1 VWVHLKSGAALPY
14 NAGQF
19 KARVQALKGDARTQ
33 RAKNAFKF
41 LHTPVDARVQVLF
54 CVTFLSLCVINP
66 PDMTPVALVHSLER
80 KQLAHKAPVDAQA
93 QLVDMWLYQKAE
105 NSKEAYRRIVANFLA
120 FVAKPIPQ
128 VTLED
133 LYQYAGH
140 LEGLKLSL
148 NSQKTYLSIIKSLL
162 SFATKI
168 GMTQVNAGAALT
180 LKSPPDSLSKRILSE
195 TEIILLTH
203 AEKDPR
209 NRMIL
214 RLFYASG
221 IRVSEL
227 AHLKWQDLT
236 PRGDSGQIE
245 VFGGKGGKSRSVLI
259 AKVIWDELVQLR
271 GNAREHEAV
280 FKSHSRK
287 HGGHLSRKSIDRIV
301 KAAGVKAGLT
311 KKISSHTLR
320 HCHASH
326 SLERGASVALVSET
340 LGHADVKITSRYL
353 HARPGDSSGLYLTL

>member
-1 VWVHLKSGAALPY
+1 MSRIQH
-14 NAGQF
+14 
-19 KARVQALKGDARTQ
+19 
-33 RAKNAFKF
+33 
-41 LHTPVDARVQVLF
+41 
-54 CVTFLSLCVINP
+54 
-66 PDMTPVALVHSLER
+66 PDMTPVALVHKLER
-80 KQLAHKAPVDAQA
+80 RQLAHLAPVDAQA

-120 FVAKPIPQ
+120 FVASPIPQ

-140 LEGLKLSL
+140 LEKSKLSL

-180 LKSPPDSLSKRILSE
+180 LKSPPDNLSKRILSE
-195 TEIILLTH
+195 TEVILLTH
-203 AEKDPR
+203 AEKDLR

-236 PRGDSGQIE
+236 PRGDSGQVE

-259 AKVIWDELVQLR
+259 AKVVWDELMQLR
-271 GNAREHEAV
+271 GNARVDEPV
-280 FKSHSRK
+280 FKSHNRK

-301 KAAGVKAGLT
+301 KAAG
-311 KKISSHTLR
+311 
-320 HCHASH
+320 
-326 SLERGASVALVSET
+326 
-340 LGHADVKITSRYL
+340 
-353 HARPGDSSGLYLTL
+353 